1 MQVMYIRS
9 SHPELFLGKGVLKIC
24 SKITEDRQCWY
35 AVLIKL
41 LCHFIEIT
49 LQHWCSPV
57 NSRHIFRTPFLMS
70 TSRWL
75 QSEHVLSNMKLK
87 PNYFVCQKR
96 ELFCCHFPFQYSIW
110 WLVKDSLVWFTK
122 RQTIGALSGNK

>member
-1 MQVMYIRS
+1 MKLQEKSYLAFAAIYFRSDPILTGLYRQIYVKYFLEMQVMYIRS

-75 QSEHVLSNMKLK
+75 QSEHVLSK
-87 PNYFVCQKR
+87 Y
-96 ELFCCHFPFQYSIW
+96 E
-110 WLVKDSLVWFTK
+110 T
-122 RQTIGALSGNK
+122 QT